1 MNEENIN
8 KYIKEKLSLVP
19 PLPGSYQMK
28 NEVGTIIYVGKA
40 KNLKNRLKSYFTGR
54 VTGKTKKLV
63 SEIVDFDYIVTGSEL
78 EAFILELNLI
88 KKYDPKYNILL
99 KDDKTYPYIEF
110 KNEKYPSLIVKREVN
125 INKKHKLLFGPYP
138 NSHAARRLVDLIN
151 RLYPLKKCDKMPK
164 KECLYYHIGECLG
177 YCVHKDLDTTKMRQ
191 EIIDILNGHDEI
203 LINKILEKI
212 KVNSDN
218 LNFEVALDL
227 KKELDYIKVVFER
240 QKVELND
247 GINRDIFNYYYEKGY
262 ISIVVFFLRNGKLVG
277 NKKNIFPLIDD
288 IKETLEYY
296 IVNFYAKKNI
306 PPKEIIVPDSL
317 DIDLLNSVI
326 ESKVITSQ
334 KGKKKHL
341 LDLAATN
348 AKINLENNMELEYRK
363 VEKTEIACKELGE
376 LLGLPKLSVIE
387 SFDNSNLFGSFT
399 VSGMVVF
406 IDGSPSTKDYR
417 KFKISKE
424 QNDDVGSMKEVIYRR
439 YQSVLLNRTRIPDL
453 ILVDGGIN
461 QIHACMSVLNDLNLK
476 IKVCGLA
483 KDDKHS
489 LSELV
494 DGDTLKSYKIDKKS
508 NVFYLLTRISDE
520 VHRFTINYHRQIRSK
535 GSISSVLD
543 NIEGIGETRK
553 KELMKKFGS
562 LKKITEASLEEL
574 ETVIPHNTAISLKS
588 YLENFKLKNEENDK

>member
-1 MNEENIN
+1 M
-8 KYIKEKLSLVP
+8 IKEKLALVP
-19 PLPGSYQMK
+19 ALPGSYQMK
-28 NEVGTIIYVGKA
+28 NDKGVIIYVGKA

-78 EAFILELNLI
+78 EAFILEINLI

-99 KDDKTYPYIEF
+99 KDDKSYPYIEF
-110 KNEKYPSLIVKREVN
+110 KNDKFPSLIVKREIN
-125 INKKHKLLFGPYP
+125 INKKNKMLFGPYP
-138 NSHAARRLVDLIN
+138 NVHAARRLVNLIN

-177 YCVHKDLDTTKMRQ
+177 YCVHKNIDTTDLRN
-191 EIIDILNGHDEI
+191 EIISILNGHDDI
-203 LINKILEKI
+203 LINKITEKI

-218 LNFEVALDL
+218 LNFEVALEL
-227 KKELDYIKVVFER
+227 KNELDYIKVVFEK

-247 GINRDIFNYYYEKGY
+247 GVNRDIFNYYYDNGY

-296 IVNFYAKKNI
+296 IVNFYSKKNLV
-306 PPKEIIVPDSL
+306 PKEIIVPEML
-317 DIDLLNSVI
+317 DIELLNSVI
-326 ESKVITSQ
+326 DAKVITTS
-334 KGKKKHL
+334 KGRKNHL
-341 LDLAATN
+341 FLLAGTN
-348 AKINLENNMELEYRK
+348 AKINLQNNIEMEYRNN
-363 VEKTEIACKELGE
+363 EKSYGACRELGNI
-376 LLGLPKLSVIE
+376 LGVDNLSVIE
-387 SFDNSNLFGSFT
+387 SFDNSNLFGTFT
-399 VSGMVVF
+399 VSGMVTFV
-406 IDGSPSTKDYR
+406 DGLPSKKDYR
-417 KFKISKE
+417 KFKISQE

-439 YQSVLLNRTRIPDL
+439 YQSVLMNRGRIPDL

-461 QIHACMSVLNDLNLK
+461 QINACNSVLSDLNLH

-489 LSELV
+489 LSELI
-494 DGDTLKSYKIDKKS
+494 DGDTLNSYKIDKRS

-535 GSISSVLD
+535 GSISSVLEEV
-543 NIEGIGETRK
+543 EGIGNTRRRELIK
-553 KELMKKFGS
+553 KYGS
-562 LKKITEASLEEL
+562 LKKMMDASVEEL
-574 ETVIPHNTAISLKS
+574 SSIVPLNIAENLKK
-588 YLENFKLKNEENDK
+588 YLDNFKKEDKIENNNDKNI

>member
-1 MNEENIN
+1 M
-8 KYIKEKLSLVP
+8 IKEKLSLVP
-19 PLPGSYQMK
+19 KLPGCYLMK
-28 NEVGTIIYVGKA
+28 NEQGIVIYVGKA
-40 KNLKNRLKSYFTGR
+40 KILKNRLKSYFNGR

-78 EAFILELNLI
+78 EAFILEINLI

-99 KDDKTYPYIEF
+99 KDDKSYPYIEF
-110 KNEKYPSLIVKREVN
+110 KNEKYPSLTVKREIN
-125 INKKHKLLFGPYP
+125 INKKNKMLFGPYP
-138 NSHAARRLVDLIN
+138 NVYAARRLVNLIN

-177 YCVHKDLDTTKMRQ
+177 YCVFKDVDTTDLRN
-191 EIIDILNGHDEI
+191 EIIAILNGHDEI
-203 LINKILEKI
+203 LINKISEKI

-218 LNFEVALDL
+218 LNFEVALEL
-227 KKELDYIKVVFER
+227 KNELDYIKVVFER

-247 GINRDIFNYYYEKGY
+247 GVNRDIFNYYYENGY

-296 IVNFYAKKNI
+296 IVNFYSKKNL
-306 PPKEIIVPDSL
+306 PPKEVIVPDIL
-317 DIDLLNSVI
+317 DLELLNSVI
-326 ESKVITSQ
+326 DSKVITTV
-334 KGKKKHL
+334 KGRKKHL
-341 LDLAATN
+341 FDLALTN
-348 AKINLENNMELEYRK
+348 AKINLENNIEMEYRNN
-363 VEKTEIACKELGE
+363 EKNEDACEELGNI
-376 LLGLPKLSVIE
+376 LGIPNLSVIE

-399 VSGMVVF
+399 VSGMVTF
-406 IDGSPSTKDYR
+406 IDGSPSKKDYR

-439 YQSVLLNRTRIPDL
+439 YQSVLVNRTRIPDL

-461 QIHACMSVLNDLNLK
+461 QINACNSVLNDLNLH

-489 LSELV
+489 LSELI
-494 DGDTLKSYKIDKKS
+494 DGDTMKSYKIDKRS

-543 NIEGIGETRK
+543 EVEGIGNTRK

-562 LKKITEASLEEL
+562 LKKMTEASLEEI
-574 ETVIPHNTAISLKS
+574 ESIVPHNVAVNLKKFLDDFRKEKESL
-588 YLENFKLKNEENDK
+588 